1 MRDLGIDLDIKTRLN
16 DLVKYKSVPF
26 PACLKTELRRST
38 ETLILTTCL
47 FKTGVNLE
55 NGIPSTIIKL

>member
-1 MRDLGIDLDIKTRLN
+1 MFENGTSAEYGDFNFN
-16 DLVKYKSVPF
+16 DLVN
-26 PACLKTELRRST
+26 
-38 ETLILTTCL
+38 L